1 MDGTT
6 VTAMESLLADFALIG
21 TAIWTQVTEVA
32 TTITETPLLL
42 FTTGFLFLGGCVG
55 IFGRLLSRN

>member
-1 MDGTT
+1 METT
-6 VTAMESLLADFALIG
+6 ATAMETLLSNFALIG

>member
-1 MDGTT
+1 MAT
-6 VTAMESLLADFALIG
+6 LIADFGSIA
-21 TAIWTQVTEVA
+21 TAIFDQVGTIC
-32 TTITETPLLL
+32 TTILENPLLL

>member
-1 MDGTT
+1 MEE
-6 VTAMESLLADFALIG
+6 VTGMAALLADFGSICTSVFSQIG
-21 TAIWTQVTEVA
+21 TVA
-32 TTITETPLLL
+32 TTITGNPLLL

>member
-1 MDGTT
+1 
-6 VTAMESLLADFALIG
+6 MESLLTDFAAIG
-21 TAIWTQVTEVA
+21 TAIWTQVGEVA

>member
-1 MDGTT
+1 MDS
-6 VTAMESLLADFALIG
+6 VDAMAELIADFG
-21 TAIWTQVTEVA
+21 TIATSIMSQVA
-32 TTITETPLLL
+32 TIASTITETPLLL

>member
-1 MDGTT
+1 MQTLITEFGTI
-6 VTAMESLLADFALIG
+6 A
-21 TAIWTQVTEVA
+21 TAIMEQVGTIA

>member
-1 MDGTT
+1 MEGT
-6 VTAMESLLADFALIG
+6 VTTMEALITQFG
-21 TAIWTQVTEVA
+21 TIATAIFAQVTEVA
-32 TTITETPLLL
+32 STIVETPLLL